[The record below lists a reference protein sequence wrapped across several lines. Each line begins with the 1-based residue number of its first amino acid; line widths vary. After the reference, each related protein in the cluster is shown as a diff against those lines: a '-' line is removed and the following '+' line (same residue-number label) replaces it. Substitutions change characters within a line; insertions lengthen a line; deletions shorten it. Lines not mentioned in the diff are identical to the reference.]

1 MRRGNDS
8 CSLPRRRRAG
18 NPMAEYDRLPPDL
31 RRWLNGAA
39 LPWSPRSAL
48 RAWQDAMR
56 QAEGDAGSAAQALS
70 GLEERLLKRDAV
82 NVWGAGRH

>member
-1 MRRGNDS
+1 MRRGNDT

-39 LPWSPRSAL
+39 LPWSPRSC
-48 RAWQDAMR
+48 RSIWMKVKQDGGTDR
-56 QAEGDAGSAAQALS
+56 QAIARLAAVEAAM
-70 GLEERLLKRDAV
+70 LKRA
-82 NVWGAGRH
+82 AEA